1 MNADRSTAFWRCANL
16 KIKEFIMQLKR
27 LTWLFSALVVLL
39 LLPTPI
45 HAANKVTT
53 QQAPFAGKI
62 ENYRYRNRTY
72 QIPAAYLQYQN
83 KQLALLT
90 VSNDHKGHVMVVSYI
105 GTGTSE
111 QKFYRFT
118 GQLRYFA
125 SLYELKDFMS
135 AYNQRSGD
143 YLSKTIYAAT
153 HAQPIINPDKKSLQF
168 TTSPLLYQFEGMN
181 QTTSH
186 PIYKQNIKSYKK
198 VHLASLSDSA
208 LNLPQV
214 NMLNSVGESAA
225 LYYQTADT
233 SQIIVDPLGIFV
245 RVDE

>member
-1 MNADRSTAFWRCANL
+1 M
-16 KIKEFIMQLKR
+16 
-27 LTWLFSALVVLL
+27 
-39 LLPTPI
+39 
-45 HAANKVTT
+45 
-53 QQAPFAGKI
+53 
-62 ENYRYRNRTY
+62 
-72 QIPAAYLQYQN
+72 
-83 KQLALLT
+83 
-90 VSNDHKGHVMVVSYI
+90 
-105 GTGTSE
+105 
-111 QKFYRFT
+111 
-118 GQLRYFA
+118 
-125 SLYELKDFMS
+125 YELKDFMS

-143 YLSKTIYAAT
+143 YLAKTIYAAT

-198 VHLASLSDSA
+198 VHLTSLSDSA

-214 NMLNSVGESAA
+214 NMLNSAGESAA